1 MELTEAVDVIDLDC
15 IYLSY
20 DEPQK
25 EEFWT
30 KIKNMVPWARRVD
43 GVKGSD
49 AAHKAAAD
57 ESETDRFIVIDGDN
71 LPDPEFFDLTLN
83 ITNNNRD
90 CQFRWKA
97 RNIVNGLVYGNGGLS
112 CWTKEF
118 VYNMKTH
125 ENTTG
130 SDETNIE
137 FCFDP
142 KYQAMYN
149 SYSTTFINYTPK
161 QAWRAGFRE
170 GVKMCTRSGV
180 VPTKKNFREWVWPR
194 NMRNLLIWQNIGRDM
209 DNGLYAMLGSRLG
222 THYLM
227 LRDWDHTEV
236 RDFDCLDKLWEL
248 HKNDDDTVCR
258 EIGKDL
264 KGLLGM
270 NICEVDGDGSKF
282 FREMVL
288 QSHKNR
294 DPMLTELEVVREE
307 EGW

>member
-1 MELTEAVDVIDLDC
+1 MEQTEVDVIDLDC

-30 KIKNMVPWARRVD
+30 KIKNIVPWARRVD

-57 ESETDRFIVIDGDN
+57 ESDTDRFIVIDGDN
-71 LPDPEFFDLTLN
+71 LPDPEFFDLTLQLN
-83 ITNNNRD
+83 EKNKD

-112 CWTKEF
+112 CWTKDF

-142 KYQAMYN
+142 KYLAMYN
-149 SYSTTFINYTPK
+149 CYSTTFINYTAK

-170 GVKMCTRSGV
+170 GVKMCTRSGI

-194 NMRNLLIWQNIGRDM
+194 NMRNLLIWQNIGRDV
-209 DNGLYAMLGSRLG
+209 DNGLYAILGARLG

-236 RDFDCLDKLWEL
+236 RDFDCLDKLWAL
-248 HKNDDDTVCR
+248 HKNDDEQVCR

-270 NICEVDGDGSKF
+270 NICEIDSDSSKF

-288 QSHKNR
+288 QTHKNR
-294 DPMLTELEVVREE
+294 DPMLTELSVVREE